1 MLKKIGA
8 ANWTE
13 EYIFDPTK
21 KFTKETASVNLQG
34 CWNEV
39 SKNHVKTAWATV
51 LRNGEKISRWLRLK
65 LRLYMIHQMNQVHPS
80 HQNSSNKNLLNS
92 TFF

>member
-8 ANWTE
+8 ANWTD
-13 EYIFDPTK
+13 EYIFDPTQ

-39 SKNHVKTAWATV
+39 SQNHVKAAWAAV
-51 LRNGEKISRWLRLK
+51 LQNGEKYLEKASIEYPIAHDSEDE
-65 LRLYMIHQMNQVHPS
+65 
-80 HQNSSNKNLLNS
+80 SSS
-92 TFF
+92 SESSEFVE